1 MERQNNFESLR
12 LYVGIDVHKK
22 QWSVS
27 IFTDASH
34 HRTFS
39 QPASAEALKSYL
51 DNHFPNASVS
61 CAYEATKLGYWIY
74 RKLIDF
80 GYACLVVNAAD
91 IPTSNKES
99 NNKTDPSDSRKIAK
113 ALRAGL
119 LTSIY
124 VPQQVTEG
132 DRQLFRY
139 RKRVLADLTRI
150 KNRIK
155 DKFLFT
161 GTKIPEE
168 FDNSNW
174 SKAFLKW
181 IRTAQLPDS
190 STRLT
195 VDYLLEQYHLIY
207 RHFLKVS
214 VEVRKLQRTARYKRD
229 AKLLR
234 SIPGIGP
241 LTTVELLCEIENINR
256 FACFKKFNGFI
267 GFKPGS
273 HSSGDHDW
281 KGSMTY
287 RRHKSLRSSLVECAW
302 TTLQKDPVML
312 NRYNELKQRLTGKRA
327 IIVIARKL
335 VSRIYYVLKNQK
347 PYELGVIGRLNH

>member
-1 MERQNNFESLR
+1 METQSSYNNLQ
-12 LYVGIDVHKK
+12 LYIGIDVHKK

-27 IFTDASH
+27 IFTEAAH
-34 HRTFS
+34 HRTFC
-39 QPASAEALKSYL
+39 QPPSPEALKTYL
-51 DNHFPNASVS
+51 DHHFHGAKVC

-74 RKLIDF
+74 RELSSF
-80 GYACLVVNAAD
+80 GYTCLVVNAAD
-91 IPTSNKES
+91 IPTSNKEAS
-99 NNKTDPSDSRKIAK
+99 NKTDPVDSRKIGK

-124 VPQQVTEG
+124 VPSQTTEG

-139 RKRVLADLTRI
+139 RKKLLADLTRV

-161 GTKIPEE
+161 GTVIPEE
-168 FDNSNW
+168 FDNGNW
-174 SKAFLKW
+174 SKAFLRW
-181 IRTAQLPDS
+181 IKTAQLPNS
-190 STRLT
+190 GTRLT
-195 VDYLLEQYHLIY
+195 IDYLLDQYHFIY

-214 VEVRKLQRTARYKRD
+214 VEVRKLQRTARYKKD

-241 LTTVELLCEIENINR
+241 LTTVELLCEIEDINR
-256 FACFKKFNGFI
+256 FGNFKKFNGFI

-273 HSSGDHDW
+273 HSSGEHDW

-287 RRHKSLRSSLVECAW
+287 RRHKALRSSLVECAW
-302 TTLQKDPVML
+302 STVQKDPVML

-327 IIVIARKL
+327 IIIIARKL
-335 VSRIYYVLKNQK
+335 VSRIYFVLKNQQ
-347 PYELGVIGRLNH
+347 PYTLGLVK

>member
-1 MERQNNFESLR
+1 MESINFNNLQ

-27 IFTDASH
+27 IFTDAAH

-39 QPASAEALKSYL
+39 QPPSPNALKTYL
-51 DNHFPNASVS
+51 DRSFPGAAVK
-61 CAYEATKLGYWIY
+61 CAYEACKLGYWIY
-74 RKLIDF
+74 RELAKF
-80 GYACLVVNAAD
+80 GYECLVVNAAD

-99 NNKTDPSDSRKIAK
+99 SSKTDPVDSRKIAK

-119 LTSIY
+119 LTPIHI
-124 VPQQVTEG
+124 PDQTTEG

-139 RKRVLADLTRI
+139 RKRLLADLTRV

-155 DKFLFT
+155 DKFLST
-161 GTKIPEE
+161 GTLIPEK

-181 IRTAQLPDS
+181 IKDVQLPDS

-195 VDYLLEQYHLIY
+195 VDSLLEQFAFLHK
-207 RHFLKVS
+207 HFLKVS
-214 VEVRKLQRTARYKRD
+214 VQVRKLQREARYKKS

-241 LTTVELLCEIENINR
+241 LTTVELLCEIEDINR
-256 FACFKKFNGFI
+256 FPSFKNFNSFI
-267 GFKPGS
+267 G
-273 HSSGDHDW
+273 
-281 KGSMTY
+281 Y
-287 RRHKSLRSSLVECAW
+287 RRHKALRSSLVECAW
-302 TTLQKDPVML
+302 TTIQKDPIMSE
-312 NRYNELKQRLTGKRA
+312 RYHQLTQRLTGKRA
-327 IIVIARKL
+327 IVVIARKL
-335 VSRIYYVLKNQK
+335 VCRIYTVLKNEK
-347 PYELGVIGRLNH
+347 TYEIGFAKQ

>member
-1 MERQNNFESLR
+1 MNMETLDNFSTIQ
-12 LYVGIDVHKK
+12 LYIGIDVHKK

-27 IFTDASH
+27 IFSDATH

-39 QPASAEALKSYL
+39 QPASPDALKSYL
-51 DNHFPNASVS
+51 NHHFPKARVV
-61 CAYEATKLGYWIY
+61 CAYEATKLGYWIH
-74 RKLIDF
+74 RRLSDF
-80 GYACLVVNAAD
+80 GYTCLVVNAAD

-99 NNKTDPSDSRKIAK
+99 NNKTDPIDSRKIAK

-119 LTSIY
+119 LTSIH
-124 VPQQVTEG
+124 VPTQTTEG

-139 RKRVLADLTRI
+139 RRRLLGDLTRI

-161 GTKIPEE
+161 GTIIPDE

-174 SKAFLKW
+174 SKAFLRW
-181 IRTAQLPDS
+181 IKTAKLPDS

-195 VDYLLEQYHLIY
+195 VDYLLEQYQLIY

-214 VEVRKLQRTARYKRD
+214 IDVRKLQRTTRYKGN

-234 SIPGIGP
+234 TIPGIGP
-241 LTTVELLCEIENINR
+241 LTTVELLCEIEDVNR
-256 FACFKKFNGFI
+256 FTCFKKFNGFI

-273 HSSGDHDW
+273 HSSGEHDW

-302 TTLQKDPVML
+302 STVQKDPAIL
-312 NRYNELKQRLTGKRA
+312 NRYNELKERLTGKRA

-335 VSRIYYVLKNQK
+335 VSRIYHVLKTQQ
-347 PYELGVIGRLNH
+347 PYHLNVA

>member
-1 MERQNNFESLR
+1 MKTGANQFSNLK
-12 LYVGIDVHKK
+12 LYIGIDVHKK

-27 IFTDASH
+27 IFTDAAH

-39 QPASAEALKSYL
+39 QPPSPVALKTYL
-51 DNHFPNASVS
+51 DHNFPGAVVM
-61 CAYEATKLGYWIY
+61 CAYEASKFGYWIC
-74 RKLIDF
+74 RQLTNF
-80 GYACLVVNAAD
+80 GYQCMVVNPAD

-99 NNKTDPSDSRKIAK
+99 NSKTDPTDSRKIGK

-124 VPQQVTEG
+124 VPDQVAEG

-139 RKRVLADLTRI
+139 RKRLLADLTRV

-161 GTKIPEE
+161 GIAIPAE
-168 FDNSNW
+168 FDNPNW
-174 SKAFLKW
+174 SKAFLAW
-181 IRTAQLPDS
+181 IKRTDMPDV

-195 VDYLLEQYHLIY
+195 LDRLLEQYNFLY

-214 VEVRKLQRTARYKRD
+214 IEVRKLQRESRYKKP

-241 LTTVELLCEIENINR
+241 ITTVELLSEIQDINR
-256 FACFKKFNGFI
+256 FVSFKKFNGFI
-267 GFKPGS
+267 GFRPGS
-273 HSSGDHDW
+273 HSSGDRDW
-281 KGSMTY
+281 KGHLSY
-287 RRHKSLRSSLVECAW
+287 RRHNSLRSSLIECAW
-302 TTLQKDPVML
+302 TTIQKDPIML
-312 NRYNELKQRLTGKRA
+312 QRYNELKTRLSGKRA
-327 IIVIARKL
+327 IVVIARKL
-335 VSRIYYVLKNQK
+335 VSRIYAVLKNET
-347 PYELGVIGRLNH
+347 PYQMGLTK

>member
-1 MERQNNFESLR
+1 MKSTTINLSTLQ

-27 IFTDASH
+27 IFTDAAH

-39 QPASAEALKSYL
+39 QPPLPSALKAYL
-51 DNHFPNASVS
+51 DRYFSGSPVI
-61 CAYEATKLGYWIY
+61 CAYEATKIGYWIY
-74 RKLIDF
+74 RVLI
-80 GYACLVVNAAD
+80 GYGYQCLVVNAAD

-99 NNKTDPSDSRKIAK
+99 SSKTDPIDSRKIGK

-119 LTSIY
+119 LTSIH
-124 VPQQVTEG
+124 VPDQITEG

-139 RKRVLADLTRI
+139 RKRLLADLTRV

-161 GTKIPEE
+161 GTTLPPE

-181 IRTAQLPDS
+181 IKDAALPDS

-195 VDYLLEQYHLIY
+195 VDRLLEQYHFL
-207 RHFLKVS
+207 RKHFLKVS
-214 VEVRKLQRTARYKRD
+214 IEVRQLQRQSRYKKS

-241 LTTVELLCEIENINR
+241 LTTVELLCEIEDINR
-256 FACFKKFNGFI
+256 FTSFKKFNGFI
-267 GFKPGS
+267 GFRPGS
-273 HSSGDHDW
+273 HSSGERDW
-281 KGSMTY
+281 RGGLSY

-302 TTLQKDPVML
+302 STIQKDPVML
-312 NRYNELKQRLTGKRA
+312 QRYNELKQRLTGKRA
-327 IIVIARKL
+327 IVVIARKL
-335 VSRIYYVLKNQK
+335 ISRIYAVLKNER
-347 PYELGVIGRLNH
+347 PYELGFVK